1 MKRSLPRPPLW
12 VVALATT
19 LGMQINASM
28 LDQTLAI
35 VAPLLTRGLGIA
47 PERIGNLSS
56 LSSLGTV
63 LFLLFGGPILARLGP
78 VRMLQLGALIAVSGL
93 LLAAS
98 GIWPLILCAAV
109 MMGIG
114 YGPSPPAGSR
124 ILAAT
129 APPRHRTLIFSVKQ
143 AGAPV
148 GGALAGLILA
158 PIAAA
163 WGWRVAVCVAAIVG
177 IAAALIINPVR
188 RQLDEEKR
196 SEQSIGLTTLFSLQ
210 AVIEPFAALGAN
222 RALLAVSFLAFSFA
236 IVQGSLFSFS
246 VTYLVTDR
254 GLTLGNAAF
263 AYACLQGSG
272 AIARIFLGWLADR
285 TGRPARNLAIQ
296 AMAAAALVVA
306 YGSLPAHPPLWL
318 AALIAGAAGF
328 SAASWNGI
336 FMAEIARLSP
346 ADRVAEATASSTLC
360 AFLGYVT
367 GPSLF
372 SLLVSL
378 SGRYQLAF
386 GVVAAQLF
394 CMALLQFTP
403 IARAPAPRAQ
413 EPSPG

>member
-1 MKRSLPRPPLW
+1 
-12 VVALATT
+12 
-19 LGMQINASM
+19 MQINASM
-28 LDQTLAI
+28 LDQSLAI

-78 VRMLQLGALIAVSGL
+78 VRMLQVGALIAVCGL
-93 LLAAS
+93 LLATS
-98 GIWPLILCAAV
+98 GVWVLILCAAV
-109 MMGIG
+109 MMGVG

-129 APPRHRTLIFSVKQ
+129 APPQHRTLIFSVKQ

-148 GGALAGLILA
+148 GGALAGLVLA

-163 WGWRVAVCVAAIVG
+163 WGWEAAIYTAAAVGLVAA
-177 IAAALIINPVR
+177 ATINPGR

-196 SEQSIGLTTLFSLQ
+196 SDQPIGLATIFSRR
-210 AVIEPFAALGAN
+210 AVVEPFAALGAN
-222 RALLAVSFLAFSFA
+222 RALRAVSSLAFSFA
-236 IVQGSLFSFS
+236 VVQGSLFSFS
-246 VTYLVTDR
+246 VTYLVTSR
-254 GLTLGNAAF
+254 GLSLGDAAF

-272 AIARIFLGWLADR
+272 AIARVFLGWLADR
-285 TGRPARNLAIQ
+285 TGRPALNLTIQ
-296 AMAAAALVVA
+296 AMVAAVLVVA
-306 YGSLPAHPPLWL
+306 YGSLPAPAPLWL
-318 AALIAGAAGF
+318 AAFIAGATGF

-346 ADRVAEATASSTLC
+346 PDRVAEATSSSTLC
-360 AFLGYVT
+360 AFLGYVS

-372 SLLVSL
+372 SLLVTL
-378 SGRYQLAF
+378 TGEYRLPFY
-386 GVVAAQLF
+386 VVAGQLF

-403 IARAPAPRAQ
+403 MARSSAPSTQNP
-413 EPSPG
+413 

>member
-1 MKRSLPRPPLW
+1 MPPW
-12 VVALATT
+12 VAPLGATLLMQAVASG
-19 LGMQINASM
+19 LG
-28 LDQTLAI
+28 QTLPVI
-35 VAPLLTRGLGIA
+35 APLLTGAAGLR
-47 PERIGNLSS
+47 PESIGPLNAVGAA
-56 LSSLGTV
+56 GTV
-63 LFLLFGGPILARLGP
+63 LFLLFGGALLARLGP
-78 VRMLQLGALIAVSGL
+78 VRALQAGTAASAFGL
-93 LLAAS
+93 LLAGFGTLPA
-98 GIWPLILCAAV
+98 LVLAALLL
-109 MMGIG
+109 GLG
-114 YGPSPPAGSR
+114 YGPTPPAGSR

-129 APPRHRTLIFSVKQ
+129 APPQHRTLIFSVKQ

-177 IAAALIINPVR
+177 IAAAVIINPVR

-196 SEQSIGLTTLFSLQ
+196 REQSIGLATLFSLQ
-210 AVIEPFAALGAN
+210 AIIEPFAALGAN
-222 RALLAVSFLAFSFA
+222 RALLAVSSLAFSFA

-296 AMAAAALVVA
+296 AMVAAGLVVA
-306 YGSLPAHPPLWL
+306 YGSLPTLPPLWL

-346 ADRVAEATASSTLC
+346 PDRVAEATASSTLC

-372 SLLVSL
+372 SLLVTL

-386 GVVAAQLF
+386 CVVAAQLL

-403 IARAPAPRAQ
+403 MARAPAPRMQ
-413 EPSPG
+413 EPSAG